1 MEKYSGMIIHN
12 IIYII
17 GYKNDLV
24 SYFFNKKKS
33 MGILGKHLCCLYSTN
48 YRETTQKGQVLR
60 NVVQKFIPTSSTG
73 CPRAKCFFKF
83 GSERKKY
90 TN

>member
-24 SYFFNKKKS
+24 SYFVNKKINGDIGEAS
-33 MGILGKHLCCLYSTN
+33 MLFVFYKL
-48 YRETTQKGQVLR
+48 
-60 NVVQKFIPTSSTG
+60 P
-73 CPRAKCFFKF
+73 
-83 GSERKKY
+83 
-90 TN
+90 